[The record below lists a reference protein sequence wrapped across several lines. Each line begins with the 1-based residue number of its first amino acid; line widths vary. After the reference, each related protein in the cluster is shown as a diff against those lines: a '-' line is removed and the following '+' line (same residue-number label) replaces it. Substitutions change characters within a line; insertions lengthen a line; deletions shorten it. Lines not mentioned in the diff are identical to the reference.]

1 MYNYMMCNQ
10 MMIGAMKRYSITFK
24 QNERSFD
31 IYQRKYM
38 HNLRACVDDGVWE
51 GSQAVEI
58 PKSNLVLISQ
68 VDQVIMF
75 DNQDF
80 TRCGEIPIKL
90 LITETREPN
99 EVIGLVKS
107 LDENWVAIISGKNL
121 IMNEQKQNQ
130 LFIFKKVKAKSVLEY
145 DSFVQNYRIVVKD
158 LPIFS

>member
-1 MYNYMMCNQ
+1 
-10 MMIGAMKRYSITFK
+10 
-24 QNERSFD
+24 
-31 IYQRKYM
+31 
-38 HNLRACVDDGVWE
+38 
-51 GSQAVEI
+51 
-58 PKSNLVLISQ
+58 
-68 VDQVIMF
+68 MF